1 MNMNNLPSIIAL
13 CGYKG
18 SGKDTVAN
26 YLVDKYNYKHY
37 KISDKLKEIIKILFD
52 LSDNDLEQKKEE
64 VNDKWNTTPRRLMQ
78 FIGTDMFQYKLQELL
93 PNINRDFWIKSLF
106 TEDLMNKISNE
117 NYKIVISDLRF
128 LHEYEIISNLYVSY
142 SILKVKNNNIEQND
156 THISENEFNQI
167 NINGIIQNDSNLETL
182 YNNIDNIIFNMMKG
196 ANNLKI

>member
-1 MNMNNLPSIIAL
+1 MNNLPSIIAL

-18 SGKDTVAN
+18 SGKDTIAN
-26 YLVDKYNYKHY
+26 YLVEKYNYKHY

-106 TEDLMNKISNE
+106 TKDLMNKINNE

-142 SILKVKNNNIEQND
+142 SILKVKNNRIEQND
-156 THISENEFNQI
+156 NHISENEFNQI
-167 NINGIIQNDSNLETL
+167 NINGIINNNSNLETL
-182 YNNIDNIIFNMMKG
+182 YNNINNIISIIKNDK
-196 ANNLKI
+196 

>member
-1 MNMNNLPSIIAL
+1 MNNLPSIIAL

-52 LSDNDLEQKKEE
+52 LSDNDLEEKKEE

-106 TEDLMNKISNE
+106 TEDLMNKINNE

-142 SILKVKNNNIEQND
+142 SILKVKNNRIEQND

>member
-18 SGKDTVAN
+18 SGKDTIAN
-26 YLVDKYNYKHY
+26 YLVEKYNYKHY

-52 LSDNDLEQKKEE
+52 LSDNDLEEKKEK

-106 TEDLMNKISNE
+106 TKDLMNKINNE

-142 SILKVKNNNIEQND
+142 SILKVKNNRIEQND
-156 THISENEFNQI
+156 NHISENEFNQI
-167 NINGIIQNDSNLETL
+167 NINGIINNNSNLETL
-182 YNNIDNIIFNMMKG
+182 YNNINNIISIIKNDK
-196 ANNLKI
+196 

>member
-18 SGKDTVAN
+18 SGKDTIAN
-26 YLVDKYNYKHY
+26 YLVEKYNYKHY

-52 LSDNDLEQKKEE
+52 LSDNDLEEKKEK

-106 TEDLMNKISNE
+106 TKDLMNKINNE

-142 SILKVKNNNIEQND
+142 SILKVKNNRIEQND
-156 THISENEFNQI
+156 NHISENEFNQI
-167 NINGIIQNDSNLETL
+167 NINGIINNNSNLETL
-182 YNNIDNIIFNMMKG
+182 YNNINNIISIMK
-196 ANNLKI
+196 NDK

>member
-106 TEDLMNKISNE
+106 TEDLMNKINNE

-142 SILKVKNNNIEQND
+142 SILKVKNNRIEQND
-156 THISENEFNQI
+156 THISENEFNEI

>member
-1 MNMNNLPSIIAL
+1 MNMNNLPSIISL

-106 TEDLMNKISNE
+106 TEDLMNKINNE

-142 SILKVKNNNIEQND
+142 SILKVKNNRIEQND
-156 THISENEFNQI
+156 THISENEFNEI

>member
-106 TEDLMNKISNE
+106 TEDLMNKINNE

-142 SILKVKNNNIEQND
+142 SILKVKNNRIEQND

>member
-1 MNMNNLPSIIAL
+1 MNNLPSIIAL

-106 TEDLMNKISNE
+106 TEDLMNKINNE

-142 SILKVKNNNIEQND
+142 SILKVKNNRIEQND
-156 THISENEFNQI
+156 THISENEFNEI

>member
-1 MNMNNLPSIIAL
+1 MNNLPSIIAL

-18 SGKDTVAN
+18 SGKDTIAN
-26 YLVDKYNYKHY
+26 YLVEKYNYKHY

-52 LSDNDLEQKKEE
+52 LSDNDLEEKKEK

-106 TEDLMNKISNE
+106 TKDLMNKINNE

-142 SILKVKNNNIEQND
+142 SILKVKNNRIEQND
-156 THISENEFNQI
+156 NHISENEFNQI
-167 NINGIIQNDSNLETL
+167 NINGIINNNSNLETL
-182 YNNIDNIIFNMMKG
+182 YNNINNIISIIKNDK
-196 ANNLKI
+196 

>member
-1 MNMNNLPSIIAL
+1 MNNLPSIIAL

-18 SGKDTVAN
+18 SGKDTIAN
-26 YLVDKYNYKHY
+26 YLVKKYNYKHY

-106 TEDLMNKISNE
+106 TKDLMNKINNE

-142 SILKVKNNNIEQND
+142 SILKVKNNRIEQND
-156 THISENEFNQI
+156 NHISENEFNQI
-167 NINGIIQNDSNLETL
+167 NINGIINNNSNLETL
-182 YNNIDNIIFNMMKG
+182 YNNINNIISIIKNDK
-196 ANNLKI
+196 

>member
-26 YLVDKYNYKHY
+26 YLVKNYGYKHY

-106 TEDLMNKISNE
+106 TDDLMNKIKNE

-142 SILKVKNNNIEQND
+142 SILKVKNNRIEQND
-156 THISENEFNQI
+156 NHISENEFNQI
-167 NINGIIQNDSNLETL
+167 NINGIIHNDSDLETL
-182 YNNIDNIIFNMMKG
+182 YININNIISIMK
-196 ANNLKI
+196 NDK